1 MESDHPDLARLR
13 RRLEEEDAAYAS
25 VLAAIDRLA
34 AFALPAEGFPELPA
48 LRERINTLWHGEPPA
63 TGSGLRGR
71 FRRAARAAVAPALAR
86 QEEFNAALVRLLN
99 GYLDESA
106 RVAAHLRE
114 LVDAIVRY
122 LQRVLP
128 VIDARDRMATAL
140 ATARS
145 ELILEAFDR
154 KLESLGRRIEGLGAL
169 RDRLETVSEQTRAI
183 RAALEPAPPVPQVGA
198 SAARAAADAVYTAF
212 ENRFRGSRE
221 EVRQRLAGYVELFR
235 GQSPVADLG
244 CGRGE
249 FLSLLAEDGIAARG
263 VEASAAA
270 VHACRAMGL
279 DVALGDAVDFL
290 AGEKEGALGGV
301 FAAQVAEHLPPR
313 VLQRL
318 LAEAHRALRPG
329 GILVLETINPR
340 SLVAF
345 LEIYN
350 RDLTH
355 ERPLHPDTLAFLA
368 AAQGFADVRVEL
380 RSPVDP
386 AAKLQAVTAGDLP
399 DRATRVLN
407 ENVGRLNALLYAPQ
421 EYALVAR
428 R

>member
-1 MESDHPDLARLR
+1 MDSDHPDLLTLR
-13 RRLEEEDAAYAS
+13 RRLEEEEAAYAT

-34 AFALPAEGFPELPA
+34 AFALPAESLPDLPA
-48 LRERINTLWHGEPPA
+48 LRERINTLWRGEPAPP
-63 TGSGLRGR
+63 GSGLAAR
-71 FRRAARAAVAPALAR
+71 FRRAVRAVVAPRFAR
-86 QEEFNAALVRLLN
+86 QEEFNAALVQLLN

-106 RVAAHLRE
+106 RLAAHLRQ
-114 LVDAIVRY
+114 LVGALVRY

-128 VIDARDRMATAL
+128 VMDARDRVASAL
-140 ATARS
+140 ATTRS

-154 KLESLGRRIEGLGAL
+154 RLESLGRRVQGLGAL
-169 RDRLETVSEQTRAI
+169 RDRLETLSEQTRAL
-183 RAALEPAPPVPQVGA
+183 RTALAPGPPAPPVAA
-198 SAARAAADAVYTAF
+198 SAVRAAEDATYGAF

-221 EVRQRLAGYVELFR
+221 EIRERLAGYVELFR
-235 GQSPVADLG
+235 GQGPVAELG

-249 FLSLLAEDGIAARG
+249 FLSLLAEHGIAARG
-263 VEASAAA
+263 VEMSAAA
-270 VHACRAMGL
+270 VQECRAQGL
-279 DVALGDAVDFL
+279 DVALGDAVHFL
-290 AGEKEGALGGV
+290 AGEREGSLGGV

-313 VLQRL
+313 VLQRM
-318 LAEAHRALRPG
+318 LAEAHRVLRPG

-350 RDLTH
+350 RDLSH
-355 ERPLHPDTLAFLA
+355 ERPLHPDTLSFLA
-368 AAQGFADVRVEL
+368 AAEGFTDVRIEL

-386 AAKLQAVTAGDLP
+386 AARLQALPAGDLP
-399 DRATRVLN
+399 ERATRVLN